1 MFREVLALLYAY
13 ISGSLLFSK
22 WLPKMLKGI
31 DVTKESIDHNP
42 GVANVMKYAG
52 IKIGILCLTL
62 DLLKGS
68 LPIYIVIKNGL
79 AKSRYFALMLV
90 CPILG
95 HSYSIF
101 NKFKGG
107 KSIAVSFGVLIGL
120 SLINYWPLVM
130 LICLY
135 ITGSL
140 IKINPHTKRTRV
152 TYICFALT
160 NLLLYLRNL
169 ENISVLLGM
178 CFISMVI
185 IHKNSIHVQNVEE
198 GLKSSN

>member
-68 LPIYIVIKNGL
+68 LPIYIVIKTGL

-198 GLKSSN
+198 GLKSSD